1 MNKSLH
7 NNMDNDMN
15 KEDMDKKTI
24 KHSAILAAVVLAAA
38 LTLTGCGQ
46 YASQFTALLTSQP
59 ADSTAEQAEAETA
72 ADEMSRSGIYDSEDA
87 AVVVKKDLEAKTVQ
101 FQNIASSRRY
111 TLTYDGTTTV

>member
-38 LTLTGCGQ
+38 LTLTGCAIFFPGILENFGKVT
-46 YASQFTALLTSQP
+46 YLCVLY
-59 ADSTAEQAEAETA
+59 STCICNGHDNT
-72 ADEMSRSGIYDSEDA
+72 IYVC
-87 AVVVKKDLEAKTVQ
+87 VVFVT
-101 FQNIASSRRY
+101 
-111 TLTYDGTTTV
+111 